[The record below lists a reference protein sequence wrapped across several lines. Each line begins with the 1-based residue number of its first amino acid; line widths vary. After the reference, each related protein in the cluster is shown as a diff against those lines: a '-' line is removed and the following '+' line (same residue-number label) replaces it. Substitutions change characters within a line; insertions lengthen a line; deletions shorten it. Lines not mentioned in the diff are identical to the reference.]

1 MKLSELEYVKSET
14 GEYPVLLLDDVMS
27 ELDPDRRQALLD
39 FVRDRIQTFITTTE
53 PDIFAGMAGCHPIC
67 IEKGRCCLMEER
79 SLELKKAGLAI
90 PKVLEQNRLLLPY
103 HLYQAKRD
111 WKQIAGEQIAKYSY
125 ILDFKDKQVIIAVM
139 NPVYMNYLF
148 MYKNKIIE
156 EINSYVGHRAIAD
169 VRFVKKGKK
178 PVRTVYETLEGEVE
192 DVFPKE
198 TISQVRLD
206 DATVA
211 HIRRETAHLPEG
223 LREKVVQLRFAQAK
237 RKKAYELEGFAA
249 CPRCGRWMAPGE
261 KECLF
266 CRSEARQ
273 ALKRQIRSHLD
284 DMPWLSW
291 EALAAYLQVPVTA
304 GDVEQAY
311 NEVRRNLIYTYI
323 EKVYYEYDTAADDFT
338 LAMLITRR
346 VPGEIPPKFIEN
358 LVAKYRRKDDHVSS
372 PEP

>member
-1 MKLSELEYVKSET
+1 
-14 GEYPVLLLDDVMS
+14 
-27 ELDPDRRQALLD
+27 
-39 FVRDRIQTFITTTE
+39 
-53 PDIFAGMAGCHPIC
+53 
-67 IEKGRCCLMEER
+67 MEER

-90 PKVLEQNRLLLPY
+90 PRVLEKNRLLLPY

-178 PVRTVYETLEGEVE
+178 PVRTVYETLRGETE

-206 DATVA
+206 DDTVA
-211 HIRRETAHLPEG
+211 RIRQETAHLPEG

-237 RKKAYELEGFAA
+237 RKKAYQLEGFVS
-249 CPRCGRWMAPGE
+249 CPRCGRWMAPSE
-261 KECLF
+261 RQCLF
-266 CRSEARQ
+266 CHSEERQ
-273 ALKRQIRSHLD
+273 ALKRQIRAYLD

-291 EALAAYLQVPVTA
+291 EAMAGYLKKAVTA
-304 GDVEQAY
+304 AAEEQAY

-346 VPGEIPPKFIEN
+346 VPGDIPPKFIEN
-358 LVAKYRRKDDHVSS
+358 LVAKYRKKDDHVSPS
-372 PEP
+372 EP